1 MNFNYNL
8 IKKGKFPYIIN
19 RDRCKPWL
27 FYFTSKKI
35 NSKCKKKWCTCC
47 KFQTYKAEKLAKI
60 DSKAYWD
67 TSKEKK
73 LSLNS
78 SFFQNLINLTKGI
91 TSF

>member
-1 MNFNYNL
+1 MVV
-8 IKKGKFPYIIN
+8 
-19 RDRCKPWL
+19 
-27 FYFTSKKI
+27 YFTSKKLI
-35 NSKCKKKWCTCC
+35 LNAKKNGAHAA

-67 TSKEKK
+67 TSKEK